1 MRSIA
6 LILVFAFV
14 AAACGGSDGPDAD
27 RFCEILDELDAQ
39 DTTGLSPEDA
49 LPIIKEGRDSF
60 TEGIKVAPDEIQAD
74 AETVANGA
82 IQFTDL
88 LIEAGG
94 DDSAIDQTAAQELV
108 STVFTPEFDAASQRV
123 DAWRSTN
130 CS

>member
-6 LILVFAFV
+6 LILILAFV
-14 AAACGGSDGPDAD
+14 AAACGGSDGPDAE

-39 DTTGLSPEDA
+39 DTTGLPPEEA
-49 LPIIKEGRDSF
+49 LPIIKEGRDNF
-60 TEGIKVAPDEIQAD
+60 AEGIKVAPEEIQAD
-74 AETVANGA
+74 AEIVANGA

-94 DDSAIDQTAAQELV
+94 DDSAVDQTAAQELV
-108 STVFTPEFDAASQRV
+108 NTVFTPEFDTASQRV

>member
-6 LILVFAFV
+6 LVLVFAFV

-27 RFCEILDELDAQ
+27 RFCELLDEIEAQ
-39 DTTGLSPEDA
+39 DTSGLSPEDA
-49 LPIIKEGRDSF
+49 LPIIREGRDNFAESI
-60 TEGIKVAPDEIQAD
+60 EVAPEEIQAD

-94 DDSAIDQTAAQELV
+94 DDSAVDQTAALELV
-108 STVFTPEFDAASQRV
+108 GAVFTPEFDAASDRV
-123 DAWRSTN
+123 ETWRSTN